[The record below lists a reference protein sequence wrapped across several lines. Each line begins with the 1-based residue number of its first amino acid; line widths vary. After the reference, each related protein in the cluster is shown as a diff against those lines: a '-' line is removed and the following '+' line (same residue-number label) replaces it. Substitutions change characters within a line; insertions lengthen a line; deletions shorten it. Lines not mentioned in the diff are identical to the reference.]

1 MTNKIQVSYS
11 EGRDGRIF
19 VIGGETFDEFFAN
32 AGDVLGAESSAR
44 LVEDFAALV
53 DPPSAQPSQPAPRSA
68 PATNAAPPAPG
79 SPECRHGAR
88 THRTG
93 EGKKGTWS
101 AWFCSQP
108 KGSDQCDPLWG

>member
-1 MTNKIQVSYS
+1 MTANIQVS
-11 EGRDGRIF
+11 GKLPDGRIY
-19 VIGGETFDEFFAN
+19 VIGGDTYAEF
-32 AGDVLGAESSAR
+32 AG
-44 LVEDFAALV
+44 LVQDFFGPDGERVIEDFGVLL